1 MPVQSGIFSKLER
14 QNGII
19 MKKEIYITDYNCVTP
34 LGFDADSNWKALLEG
49 KSGVALHKIIDNQK
63 AFYASM
69 IDTQKLDEEFN
80 RFFTQNTIDFTR
92 LEKMLLLSL
101 QPLVE
106 KHTLS
111 ENTAFILSTT
121 KGNISLLKNQSELPE
136 GVYLSKLAQK
146 IADFF
151 GFKTK
156 PIVVSN
162 ACVSGVMAIAVA
174 KNMIQAGKYKDAFVI
189 AGDELSEFVISGFN
203 SFQAIG
209 SGPCKPYDK
218 NRDGINIGEA
228 AAAIY
233 MTSCHSDEGKISEN
247 EKFRFKVLGDSA
259 VNDANHISGPSRTG
273 DGLFAS
279 IKNAM
284 TEAQVSAEQI
294 DFISAHGTAT
304 LYNDEMEAI
313 AFNRMELQNIPLNS
327 MKGYYGHC
335 LGASGLLESIISMES
350 AIYSTLLPSKNFE
363 ENGVSQPLN
372 IIKENQSAAVQ
383 YILKTASGFGGCNAA
398 VVLEK
403 C

>member
-1 MPVQSGIFSKLER
+1 
-14 QNGII
+14 

-34 LGFDADSNWKALLEG
+34 LGFDVSSNWNNLVKG
-49 KSGVALHKIIDNQK
+49 NSGVALHKVIENQE

-69 IDTQKLDEEFN
+69 IDTEKLNKEFN
-80 RFFTQNTIDFTR
+80 DKFENQDFTR
-92 LEKMLLLSL
+92 LEKMFLLSL
-101 QPLVE
+101 KPLVE
-106 KHTLS
+106 KHPIT
-111 ENTAFILSTT
+111 EETVFILSTT
-121 KGNISLLKNQSELPE
+121 KGNISLLKNQTGLPE
-136 GVYLSKLAQK
+136 GVYLSSLAQK
-146 IADFF
+146 IADYF

-174 KNMIQAGKYKDAFVI
+174 KNMILAGKYKDAFVI
-189 AGDELSEFVISGFN
+189 AGDEVSEFVISGFN

-209 SGPCKPYDK
+209 TGPCKPYDK
-218 NRDGINIGEA
+218 NRNGINIGEA
-228 AAAIY
+228 TAAAYI
-233 MTSCHSDEGKISEN
+233 TSVLYEN
-247 EKFRFKVLGDSA
+247 EKFRFKILGDSA

-279 IKNAM
+279 IKTAM
-284 TEAQVSAEQI
+284 TEANVIPEQI

-304 LYNDEMEAI
+304 VYNDEMEAI
-313 AFNRMELQNIPLNS
+313 AFNRMELQSVPLNS

-350 AIYSTLLPSKNFE
+350 ARHEMLIPSKNFE
-363 ENGVSQPLN
+363 EEGISQPLN
-372 IIKENQSAAVQ
+372 IIKENQPTKIK

>member
-1 MPVQSGIFSKLER
+1 MR
-14 QNGII
+14 
-19 MKKEIYITDYNCVTP
+19 KEIYITDYNCVTP
-34 LGFDADSNWKALLEG
+34 LGFNVDSNWNALLEG
-49 KSGVALHKIIDNQK
+49 KSGVALHKIIDNQD

-69 IDTQKLDEEFN
+69 IDSEKLNEEFN
-80 RFFTQNTIDFTR
+80 RFFAQNTINFTR

-101 QPLVE
+101 LPLVE
-106 KHTLS
+106 KHTVS
-111 ENTAFILSTT
+111 KDTAFLLSTT

-156 PIVVSN
+156 PIIVSN
-162 ACVSGVMAIAVA
+162 ACVSGVMAISVA

-218 NRDGINIGEA
+218 NRNGINIGEA
-228 AAAIY
+228 AAAVYI
-233 MTSCHSDEGKISEN
+233 TSNPSQN

-259 VNDANHISGPSRTG
+259 INDANHISGPSRTG
-273 DGLFAS
+273 DGLYAS
-279 IKNAM
+279 ISNAM
-284 TEAQVSAEQI
+284 DEAKVSPEHI

-313 AFNRMELQNIPLNS
+313 AFNRMELQNVPLNS

-350 AIYSTLLPSKNFE
+350 ALHRTLLPSKNFE
-363 ENGVSQPLN
+363 EMGVTQPLN
-372 IIKENQSAAVQ
+372 IIKENQSAEIK

>member
-1 MPVQSGIFSKLER
+1 MR
-14 QNGII
+14 
-19 MKKEIYITDYNCVTP
+19 KEIYITDYSCVTP
-34 LGFDADSNWKALLEG
+34 LGFNVDTNWKALLEG
-49 KSGVALHKIIDNQK
+49 RSGVDLHKIIDNQD
-63 AFYASM
+63 ALYASM
-69 IDTQKLDEEFN
+69 IDSEKLNEEFN
-80 RFFTQNTIDFTR
+80 RFFTQKDIPNFTR
-92 LEKMLLLSL
+92 LEKMLLLSIK
-101 QPLVE
+101 PLVE
-106 KHTLS
+106 QHTIS
-111 ENTAFILSTT
+111 EDTAFILSTT

-136 GVYLSKLAQK
+136 GVYLSKLAGK

-228 AAAIY
+228 AATVYI
-233 MTSCHSDEGKISEN
+233 TSNPSQN
-247 EKFRFKVLGDSA
+247 EKFRFNVLGDSA
-259 VNDANHISGPSRTG
+259 INDANHISGPSRTG
-273 DGLFAS
+273 DGLYAS
-279 IKNAM
+279 IRNAM
-284 TEAQVSAEQI
+284 AEANVSSEQI

-350 AIYSTLLPSKNFE
+350 ALHSTLLPSKNFE
-363 ENGVSQPLN
+363 EKGVTQSLN
-372 IIKENQSAAVQ
+372 IIRENQSAEIK